1 MSFSDETKRELARI
15 KPEKSCCM
23 LSEISALTQSCASLR
38 FQGRGRISIVY
49 KTENMAL
56 AKRLFLLLKLRLN
69 LIPVIEYA
77 SVGRFGGRRICTL
90 TLKDQDAKQ
99 LMLSLRMLKTTEA
112 GLPILRGI
120 PRSAYTKR
128 CCRGAYLRGAFL
140 GSGMLLNP
148 EKGYLLRFSS
158 SDPALIRGIHGM
170 LEKSGILS
178 SVKLSDEGAELRV
191 TQGDGISAFLTLT
204 GAHTSMMK
212 MEDIRIRR
220 ESKNRANRAAN
231 CDQGNLKKQLQTA
244 QKQAAALLTLLDR
257 KDVPDEILETARLR
271 LDHMDATVEELR
283 MFFDPPLSK
292 SGAYHRLQKAVR
304 YANEQSM

>member
-1 MSFSDETKRELARI
+1 MSFSEETKRELSRI

-38 FQGRGRISIVY
+38 FQGRGRISLVY

-56 AKRLFLLLKLRLN
+56 AKRIFLLLKLRLN

-77 SVGRFGGRRICTL
+77 FVSRFGGRRICTL

-112 GLPILRGI
+112 GLPLLRGI

-140 GSGMLLNP
+140 GAGMMLNP
-148 EKGYLLRFSS
+148 EKGYLLKFAS
-158 SDPALIRGIHGM
+158 SDPGMIRGIGGM
-170 LEKSGILS
+170 LEKSGIPS
-178 SVKLSDEGAELRV
+178 SVHRGEDGAVLKV

-204 GAHTSMMK
+204 GAHNAMMK
-212 MEDIRIRR
+212 MEDIRIRH

-231 CDQGNLKKQLQTA
+231 CDEGNIKKQLQSA
-244 QKQAAALLTLLDR
+244 QAQAGALQRLLESEN
-257 KDVPDEILETARLR
+257 VPEDILKTARVR
-271 LDHMDATVEELR
+271 LDHMDATVEELGA
-283 MFFDPPLSK
+283 FFSPPLSK
-292 SGAYHRLQKAVR
+292 SGAYHRLQKAMR
-304 YANEQSM
+304 YASDRSL